1 MPGLPRPMHPKRR
14 TPLWKLSGNDL
25 PASAAM
31 GCGHGGCSSSGR
43 DAGQKHPAERSAE
56 PGRCQFRAAAGA
68 DADLPRSDA
77 VCTLALLLQAM
88 ETCAVPIF
96 AFLLVEGVEHTSS
109 LRNCALRVAGLAV
122 LSELPYNLATSGKL
136 LDTTSRNPVFGL
148 VVCLVMVYLYQK
160 FPEKNAPHLLLRV
173 LVTAAAVIWCSMLSI
188 RYGNSTVAFSPRCG
202 RSGAKAP
209 SRALWARQCPSCAAS
224 SRCSSWLR
232 RWAFWPFTF
241 TTVKKARKTASSII
255 WRIRHCCWSSAQQGG
270 FCSEPVPRFQS

>member
-1 MPGLPRPMHPKRR
+1 METVRKRSSGISSNGLR
-14 TPLWKLSGNDL
+14 TWGMFFLLAGMLGKSILQNGLLNLGAVSFGQL
-25 PASAAM
+25 LEQMQTSRAAM
-31 GCGHGGCSSSGR
+31 LY
-43 DAGQKHPAERSAE
+43 A
-56 PGRCQFRAAAGA
+56 
-68 DADLPRSDA
+68 
-77 VCTLALLLQAM
+77 TLALLLQAM

-109 LRNCALRVAGLAV
+109 LRNYALRVAGLAV

-173 LVTAAAVIWCSMLSI
+173 LVTVQQSSGVPCCPSGMETARWS
-188 RYGNSTVAFSPRCG
+188 FSPRCG